1 MLSNTFKKILNTEIS
16 SESKEEEKGFQS
28 KEDKFKTKI
37 QVFKWEIEKLNC
49 IIEQKEKEA
58 EEKNMGSSEWTL
70 LKGNNKATRK
80 FISS

>member
-1 MLSNTFKKILNTEIS
+1 MLSYTFKKILNTQIN
-16 SESKEEEKGFQS
+16 SESKEEKKGFQS
-28 KEDKFKTKI
+28 KGDRYKTKI

-58 EEKNMGSSEWTL
+58 EVKNMESSEWTL